1 VKPYRPPSEPNPV
14 REKFATARKELSSA
28 LIEREEEV
36 DLVLTALLANEHV
49 LLVGPP
55 GCAKS
60 LLLDSLLSW
69 TGGAKFSILFTKF
82 TVPEECFGPVSLS
95 ALKEDRYVRVTTGK
109 LPEADYAF
117 LDEVMKA
124 SSAILNT
131 LLKIL
136 NERVY
141 DAGDGV
147 VRKVPLRLCVAASN
161 EWASPDTGKELA
173 AIVDRFLLRKA
184 VTPIRSRAG
193 RDRLLWT
200 ANHTPRF
207 SATISPTE
215 VEEARRAAQGLVWSA
230 EAKEALDTILT
241 ELAKEGVRP
250 GDRRQHKTVGAV
262 RAFAF
267 LNGADEVR
275 PEHLEVAQHTLWDSP
290 EDQPQKVAQVIA
302 RIANPTGMR
311 VTQLLLEVESV
322 LAATDVRNL
331 AEAAKAAAKLA
342 EIDRQ
347 LSTLSGNGRVEKA
360 RLYLKDQLKK
370 LKLASIEAV

>member
-1 VKPYRPPSEPNPV
+1 M
-14 REKFATARKELSSA
+14 AG
-28 LIEREEEV
+28 
-36 DLVLTALLANEHV
+36 EHV

-55 GCAKS
+55 GCGKS
-60 LLLDSLLSW
+60 LLLDALLSW
-69 TGGAKFSILFTKF
+69 TGGTKFSILFTKF
-82 TVPEECFGPVSLS
+82 TVPEEICGPVSLR
-95 ALKEDRYVRVTTGK
+95 ALKEDKYVRVTAGK
-109 LPEADYAF
+109 LPEAEYAF
-117 LDEVMKA
+117 LDEILKA

-147 VRKVPLRLCVAASN
+147 VRAVPLKLCVAASN

-173 AIVDRFLLRKA
+173 ALTDRFLLRKE
-184 VTPIRSRAG
+184 VRPIRSRAG

-200 ANHTPRF
+200 PDHTPRLPG
-207 SATISPTE
+207 TIAPAE
-215 VEEARRAAQGLVWSA
+215 VEAARRAAAALPWSGA
-230 EAKEALDTILT
+230 AKEALGAVLA

-250 GDRRQHKTVGAV
+250 GDRRQFKTVGAV
-262 RAFAF
+262 RAFAW
-267 LNGADEVR
+267 LDGAGRGAARAPGGRAALPVGR
-275 PEHLEVAQHTLWDSP
+275 ARG
-290 EDQPQKVAQVIA
+290 AAARCARVIA
-302 RIANPTGMR
+302 KIANPTGMR

-331 AEAAKAAAKLA
+331 ADAAKAAAKLG

-347 LSTLSGNGRVEKA
+347 LAGLSGNGRLEQA